1 MDVFSKIQS
10 LHDDVGG
17 SMESL
22 ELFLLNQS
30 IEQLQKRFRLSGKEE
45 QHTIL
50 QYLEA
55 IAKKLSPPEVHR
67 PQSDILSDIRVAMEG
82 DRARIF
88 FSHSFVSWYRSG
100 NVKCVPQ
107 LHHWSYL
114 DFSNRS
120 LFVEM
125 LALRDFGHF
134 DDEELYQFE
143 QYCLEAMGGKA

>member
-1 MDVFSKIQS
+1 
-10 LHDDVGG
+10 
-17 SMESL
+17 MESL

-30 IEQLQKRFRLSGKEE
+30 IEQIQKRFRQSGMEE
-45 QHTIL
+45 QQTIL
-50 QYLEA
+50 QHLDT

-67 PQSDILSDIRVAMEG
+67 PQSDILVDIRDAMEG
-82 DRARIF
+82 ERARVF

-100 NVKCVPQ
+100 NVKCAPQ

-125 LALRDFGHF
+125 LALRDLGHF
-134 DDEELYQFE
+134 DDEALFQFE
-143 QYCLEAMGGKA
+143 QYCLEAMGGRA

>member
-1 MDVFSKIQS
+1 
-10 LHDDVGG
+10 
-17 SMESL
+17 METL

-30 IEQLQKRFRLSGKEE
+30 IEQIQKRFRQSSMEE
-45 QHTIL
+45 QQTIL

-67 PQSDILSDIRVAMEG
+67 PQSDILAEIRDAMDGE
-82 DRARIF
+82 RARVF

-100 NVKCVPQ
+100 NAKCEPQ

-114 DFSNRS
+114 DFNNRS

-125 LALRDFGHF
+125 LTLRDLGHF
-134 DDEELYQFE
+134 DDEALFQFE
-143 QYCLEAMGGKA
+143 QYCLEVMGGNA